1 MTRQAAT
8 GPADGPE
15 PLVRVPSQ
23 TFDDPAWL
31 RDVERGTRAPEP
43 RARRVWFGQLTALL
57 LGTELRYVC
66 LGKREILRR
75 VYVAVRDP
83 AWGTIPP
90 RSEQVDVRQDPDGFE
105 LSADLEHLDGLLDF
119 AWSARVAGS
128 PSVLA
133 FSMAGVC
140 RTDFAYNRIGLC
152 VLLPPAEFAG
162 AAYVATGPAGT
173 VGGTL
178 PDLVGPQL
186 IVGDQILPL
195 FPAFD
200 RLELRLR
207 GDIEIVLDLAGDLFE
222 MEDQRNWTDA
232 SFKIYSTPLARPRPQ
247 VARRGDRLDQ
257 ALTLRVRQT

>member
-1 MTRQAAT
+1 MRNGEQ
-8 GPADGPE
+8 GPADNRE
-15 PLVRVPSQ
+15 PATRIPSPAP
-23 TFDDPAWL
+23 DGPAWL
-31 RDVERGTRAPEP
+31 RSIERGVSAPLP
-43 RARRVWFGQLTALL
+43 PAQRVWFGPFTALL
-57 LGTELRYVC
+57 LGTELRYLC
-66 LGKREILRR
+66 LGEREILRR
-75 VYVAVRDP
+75 VHVAVRDP

-90 RSEQVDVRQDPDGFE
+90 RSEQVDVRQGPDDFA

-128 PSVLA
+128 ASTLA
-133 FSMAGVC
+133 FSMAGTC
-140 RTDFAYNRIGLC
+140 RTDFTYNRIGLC
-152 VLLPPAEFAG
+152 ALLPAAQYSG
-162 AAYVATGPAGT
+162 AAYVATGPSGT
-173 VGGTL
+173 VSGTL

-200 RLELRLR
+200 RLEFRLR
-207 GDIEIVLDLAGDLFE
+207 GDIEIVLELSGDLFE

-257 ALTLRVRQT
+257 ALTLRIRHP